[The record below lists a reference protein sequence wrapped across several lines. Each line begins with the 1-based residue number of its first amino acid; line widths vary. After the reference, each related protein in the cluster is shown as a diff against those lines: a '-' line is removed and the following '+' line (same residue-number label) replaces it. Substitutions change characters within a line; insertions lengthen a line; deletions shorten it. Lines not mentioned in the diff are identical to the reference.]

1 MNERLRSALYQLRL
15 SGLAESL
22 DVRLQE
28 AAGHQLS
35 HAEFLELILQDELNI
50 RQQRQ
55 IERRVKS
62 ADFRELKSLDEFDF
76 VFNPSIKRQ
85 QIFELATCRFVRERK
100 DVLLIGP
107 PGTGK
112 SFIAQAVGYSAIK
125 QGLLV
130 LYRSIFDV
138 VRDFLH
144 DEAFEGHERVLN
156 KYLKPDLLIVD
167 DMGVKILPRRSGEIL
182 FEIIMRRYETRSTMM
197 TSNRPIEDGQS

>member
-35 HAEFLELILQDELNI
+35 HIEFLELVLQDELHI

-112 SFIAQAVGYSAIK
+112 SFIAQAVGYAAIK

-138 VRDFLH
+138 VRDFC
-144 DEAFEGHERVLN
+144 
-156 KYLKPDLLIVD
+156 D
-167 DMGVKILPRRSGEIL
+167 DP
-182 FEIIMRRYETRSTMM
+182 
-197 TSNRPIEDGQS
+197 